1 MIDLIIYLLLFLEMA
16 IFARVIMSWI
26 TPMGGVSNPLVNII
40 YGITEPLLSP
50 IRKIVPR
57 IGMFDFTP
65 MIAIVVLG
73 IIIRV
78 LRGLE

>member
-78 LRGLE
+78 LGG

>member
-26 TPMGGVSNPLVNII
+26 TPMGGVSNPLVTII
-40 YGITEPLLSP
+40 YEITEPLLSP

-78 LRGLE
+78 LGG